1 MALTKEQKQQL
12 VQEYSERLGRSQ
24 VLIWSKY
31 SGLSVAQ
38 VQNLRAQLRGAGA
51 EAVVVKN
58 TLMGIALEGVEWPRD
73 HEIMSGPS
81 LVTFIY
87 DDIAPAPKVLVEF
100 ARRNAEDLV
109 ISGGLIGG
117 KLASAD
123 QVRSQTTCP
132 AVRCCWP
139 GGRWHPGAGLGVR
152 GCAGG
157 FGARHHERA
166 QCPRRAVGRWRRGA
180 GGGLVSAWWDGYGSL
195 T

>member
-87 DDIAPAPKVLVEF
+87 DDIAPATKVLVEF

-123 QVRSQTTCP
+123 QVRSLTDMPSREVLLAQ
-132 AVRCCWP
+132 VV
-139 GGRWHPGAGLGVR
+139 GGIQAPVSAFVGVLAASVR
-152 GCAGG
+152 GIMNVLN
-157 FGARHHERA
+157 ARAE
-166 QCPRRAVGRWRRGA
+166 QL
-180 GGGLVSAWWDGYGSL
+180 GGGDEAPAEA
-195 T
+195 